1 MFWGSEVVLSAEAVS
16 RGSTHDVD
24 LVRATRD
31 LVDTWSSMN
40 DAFRRICCA
49 DDVTELELG

>member
-24 LVRATRD
+24 LVQATRN